1 MNDIFENAK
10 SIIHEIEQERGPF
23 TFAGMIAREDSGGGY
38 DLVVAAPWIGN
49 HRDFFFYISPK
60 LSRWFTKS
68 DWQKFGHVAITEPDG
83 EFVRDFSRLSGPIT
97 REKSFYN
104 LRIANIDV
112 RTARIFPTPT
122 ANYSYAGN

>member
-1 MNDIFENAK
+1 MNDIFEHAE
-10 SIIHEIEQERGPF
+10 SIIREIEQERGSF

-38 DLVVAAPWIGN
+38 DLVVAAPWIDE
-49 HRDFFFYISPK
+49 HHDFFRYIQPK
-60 LSRWFTKS
+60 LSHWFTKS

-104 LRIANIDV
+104 LRVANIDV
-112 RTARIFPTPT
+112 RNARIFPTPT